1 MSSVATP
8 MLKIYIYIW
17 LSSVVNSSSGLGSKL
32 TSNGQG
38 RHLMIHIM
46 IVCFGKLHHC
56 MFCMFNLRSVKSY
69 ELKNLLF
76 AGGLSVIVLLHSTL
90 QAIHS
95 TKLKHMHLFGSQFC
109 ADPVTLNAGQIL
121 YSLLYNLHDLVWRF
135 LNSHESYG
143 VTVTGWV
150 QILF

>member
-1 MSSVATP
+1 
-8 MLKIYIYIW
+8 
-17 LSSVVNSSSGLGSKL
+17 
-32 TSNGQG
+32 
-38 RHLMIHIM
+38 MIHIM
-46 IVCFGKLHHC
+46 IACFGKLHHC

-109 ADPVTLNAGQIL
+109 ADPV
-121 YSLLYNLHDLVWRF
+121 SL
-135 LNSHESYG
+135 
-143 VTVTGWV
+143 
-150 QILF
+150 